1 MSRSTTPLELER
13 HEQDT
18 IDLRPSARIRPHK
31 VVHLSTYD
39 VAGGAARAAYRLH
52 DGLRRAGVDSSMFV
66 REAPTS
72 DGSVIRFEPATTFC
86 KRAERRIRR
95 EHIERKL
102 RPAIPTDSHKV
113 EPFRTD
119 RSEYGTDILS
129 KLPPYDILNLHWIAD
144 FVDYPSFFGAFS
156 KNTRIVWTLH
166 DMNAFTG
173 GCHYDL
179 GCGRYLSQCGDCP
192 QLAAAGPND
201 LSHEIWT
208 RKKSAFW
215 PIAMAPRSLNP
226 AKRAGV
232 EVAEAIACGNGMF
245 PCQCKINAPC
255 RRLTGM

>member
-1 MSRSTTPLELER
+1 MSRSTIPLEVDG
-13 HEQDT
+13 HEQDD
-18 IDLRPSARIRPHK
+18 ICPSRGTRSGSPK

-66 REAPTS
+66 REARTTDS
-72 DGSVIRFEPATTFC
+72 SVIKFEPTKSFC

-95 EHIERKL
+95 EQIDRKL
-102 RPAIPTDSHKV
+102 RPAVPPDSDRV

-119 RSEYGTDILS
+119 RSEYGLDILPQ
-129 KLPPYDILNLHWIAD
+129 LPPYDILNLHWIAD

-179 GCGRYLSQCGDCP
+179 GCGRYLGECGNCP
-192 QLAAAGPND
+192 QLLAAGAND
-201 LSHEIWT
+201 LSREIWT
-208 RKKSAFW
+208 R
-215 PIAMAPRSLNP
+215 
-226 AKRAGV
+226 
-232 EVAEAIACGNGMF
+232 
-245 PCQCKINAPC
+245 
-255 RRLTGM
+255 